1 MEIQIRE
8 VDNISVIDIKGKL
21 AAQEANEQLRD
32 TVDSLLAKNKKQ
44 ILLNLSQMEYIDSSG
59 VGELVQSLKTVENL
73 GGKLKIVNPNN
84 RTYKTL
90 SISLLLPTFD
100 VSQNEDEAIAK
111 FVG

>member
-8 VDNISVIDIKGKL
+8 ISNISIVDIKGKL
-21 AAQEANEQLRD
+21 AAQDANEQLRD

-73 GGKLKIVNPNN
+73 GGRLKIVNPDN

-90 SISLLLPTFD
+90 SIALLLPAFD
-100 VSQNEDEAIAK
+100 VSQNEEEAITK
-111 FVG
+111 FIS